1 MAARRAAVR
10 NSVSEP
16 KSIRFGRGAVRL
28 HDGVMGRSRS
38 VRTEEEQRPAYAY
51 HLRSQSLSQ
60 NLGQGFIDDRPQVQ
74 IEGQDSHA
82 SQYHQH
88 ASGSTSGVGS
98 TSQHSPQHSSSPS
111 HPSAFQTP
119 MHSTQPSAS
128 TSHLH
133 PSTLTFQTPR
143 TPQFHSEEPPER
155 SFLFYSDEGGLRS
168 TNEFNLPMERIYYL
182 GVIDIL
188 TPYGTLKRV
197 EGLWKGVMAG
207 STGRVSTF
215 PGQFLL
221 DMSWF
226 SFFGL
231 SFPFLE
237 NIQELLA
244 DLGIFSIK

>member
-38 VRTEEEQRPAYAY
+38 VRTDGEQGPAYAY

-60 NLGQGFIDDRPQVQ
+60 NLGQGFIDERPQVQ
-74 IEGQDSHA
+74 VEGQDVSYA
-82 SQYHQH
+82 SQYRQQ
-88 ASGSTSGVGS
+88 ASGSASVGS

-119 MHSTQPSAS
+119 LHSTQQSAA
-128 TSHLH
+128 TPYLH
-133 PSTLTFQTPR
+133 PSTLTFQPLR
-143 TPQFHSEEPPER
+143 TPQSHPEDAPLER

-188 TPYGTLKRV
+188 TPYGTSKRA
-197 EGLWKGVMAG
+197 ESLWKGIMAG
-207 STGRVSTF
+207 SAGRVSLRF
-215 PGQFLL
+215 GIPSFGL
-221 DMSWF
+221 

-231 SFPFLE
+231 
-237 NIQELLA
+237 
-244 DLGIFSIK
+244 